1 MGRGIRG
8 EQLVKVV
15 AIGSGYMLKLML
27 RMIGGLKGARGRR
40 RRLPAGEEDV
50 GMPSVR
56 LSYDCLSRKWMN
68 KQDGGGIRTRVNS
81 STK

>member
-1 MGRGIRG
+1 M
-8 EQLVKVV
+8 KVV

-27 RMIGGLKGARGRR
+27 RMIGELKGVRGQR
-40 RRLPAGEEDV
+40 RRLPVDEGDV
-50 GMPSVR
+50 GMPFVR
-56 LSYDCLSRKWMN
+56 LLYDCLSRKWMN